1 VVCRSINGG
10 WPAPEVAPGIGCGDA
25 IGFPGGPVADR
36 WDATDVAAVE
46 MRDSTGVDTVDEV
59 VSRF

>member
-10 WPAPEVAPGIGCGDA
+10 WLAPDGIGCGDA

-36 WDATDVAAVE
+36 WDATEVAAVE
-46 MRDSTGVDTVDEV
+46 MRDSTCVDTVDEV
-59 VSRF
+59 VSRL